1 MKNKDLVVGVAC
13 GLVVGAVAALLL
25 APASGAE
32 TRRRLLYERDHA
44 VETAR
49 AKARRAK
56 ARLRPRRLEEAVED
70 EGLAEFEEEAG
81 EEEEEVAF
89 IGA

>member
-1 MKNKDLVVGVAC
+1 M
-13 GLVVGAVAALLL
+13 
-25 APASGAE
+25 
-32 TRRRLLYERDHA
+32 TRLNP
-44 VETAR
+44 T
-49 AKARRAK
+49 
-56 ARLRPRRLEEAVED
+56 RPEEAVEE